1 MIPFFIIML
10 SYLLEVTLKYYLP
23 FLTDFYMY
31 LQPMFF
37 VSFLIIYIII
47 YNKNKDSFYFV
58 IGNCLIYDLFF
69 GNVLFLYTLI
79 FLILYH
85 IIIFILKRISNYMFV
100 DIIMFILGLVLF
112 LILKYI
118 ILLWT
123 GYHFSIIFLLDQVVQ
138 SIIINI
144 IYGLILY
151 YFLGI
156 KLRKT

>member
-1 MIPFFIIML
+1 M
-10 SYLLEVTLKYYLP
+10 
-23 FLTDFYMY
+23 
-31 LQPMFF
+31 
-37 VSFLIIYIII
+37 
-47 YNKNKDSFYFV
+47 
-58 IGNCLIYDLFF
+58 
-69 GNVLFLYTLI
+69 
-79 FLILYH
+79 
-85 IIIFILKRISNYMFV
+85 IIFNIYVDRDISIIVLISKINKWLMIV